1 MTATAFA
8 PDTERDRSQVRAV
21 LEAAGAR
28 GASHEDFVEAGL
40 ARGYIAA
47 LRHLVDVECR
57 EIGVDFTTGAA
68 RWSLRPELERR
79 AA

>member
-1 MTATAFA
+1 VIALA
-8 PDTERDRSQVRAV
+8 DLDLDREHVRAV
-21 LEAAGAR
+21 LEASGPR

-47 LRHLVDVECR
+47 LRQLVDVDGL
-57 EIGVDFTTGAA
+57 EIRIDFTTRAA
-68 RWSLRPELERR
+68 RWSLVAASVERR